1 MLHIFLSFIIINIA
15 EKLTHQVGAAAAACV
30 ENMCGAASGL
40 KMMLR
45 IASRFLKPEKM
56 SPAARD
62 VGEVG

>member
-45 IASRFLKPEKM
+45 IASRFLKPEK
-56 SPAARD
+56 
-62 VGEVG
+62 